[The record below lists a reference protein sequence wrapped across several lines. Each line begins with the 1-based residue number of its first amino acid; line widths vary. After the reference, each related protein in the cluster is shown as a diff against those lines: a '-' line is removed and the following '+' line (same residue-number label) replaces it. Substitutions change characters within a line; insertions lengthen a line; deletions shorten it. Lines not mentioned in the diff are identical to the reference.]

1 MKFLT
6 KKKRGLFYFLKKRN
20 KLQKLYDDNEE
31 FILYCL
37 VSIICTGV
45 LYITFYLVDKITN
58 GNYMLAN
65 LVSYITSFTLL
76 YFLDERIFKAK
87 PHNKKHRY
95 NQMIIFIIVRIIGFP
110 IDSYILYLL
119 IKKCNMNSMIA
130 KVVGSLIMFI
140 YNYITNKIFVFKI
153 KE

>member
-87 PHNKKHRY
+87 PHNKKNRY

-140 YNYITNKIFVFKI
+140 YNYITNKILVFKI